1 MIYFSLIS
9 MLYAV
14 LDFIVQPYMH
24 SYGAAYVMIMDLRN
38 SVFEDYPIIGVLL
51 VALLCGCYSLTIYS
65 IAINF
70 VYRFFALQ
78 REGRLRFFHG
88 KKLIFW
94 IFIPILAGAGWVI
107 NNWIFLRPDS
117 EKTEYLRSR
126 VKEKYDF
133 DIDKT
138 SYTGGLYWRTDPY
151 GNQYL
156 SMKDM
161 IGALG
166 LNQLFAI
173 PLVTIIY
180 FGRKSYGKIKEL
192 LKQGESEYSKKLQLQ
207 LHKALVAQTVIPMI
221 FLFVPIG
228 CFLTFPFFKID
239 IEWASRLITFLYTV
253 YPAIDPIPTIVF
265 IDNYRM
271 AISNFIRRILGKPQ
285 ISIVSHEMTAD
296 AH

>member
-1 MIYFSLIS
+1 

-78 REGRLRFFHG
+78 REGRLRYFSG
-88 KKLIFW
+88 KKLVCW
-94 IFIPILAGAGWVI
+94 ILIPILAAAGWVI

-126 VKEKYDF
+126 AKEKYDL

-180 FGRKSYGKIKEL
+180 FGKKSYGKIKEL
-192 LKQGESEYSKKLQLQ
+192 LKQGESEYSKQLQ
-207 LHKALVAQTVIPMI
+207 IQLYKALVAQTLIPLI

-228 CFLTFPFFKID
+228 CFLTFPLFKID
-239 IEWASRLITFLYTV
+239 IEWASRLITFLYDV
-253 YPAIDPIPTIVF
+253 YPVIDPLPTIVF
-265 IDNYRM
+265 IENYRL
-271 AISNFIRRILGKPQ
+271 AITNFIRRILGKPQ

-296 AH
+296 AC